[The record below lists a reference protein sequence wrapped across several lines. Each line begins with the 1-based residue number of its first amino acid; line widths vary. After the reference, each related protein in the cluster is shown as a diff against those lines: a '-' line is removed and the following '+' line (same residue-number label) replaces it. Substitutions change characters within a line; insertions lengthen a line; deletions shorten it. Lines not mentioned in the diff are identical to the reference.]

1 MIRLNKQNR
10 AYFESFARDRFNSI
24 KNANPELSQNA
35 IIAIMAN
42 ELQMNKKTLHTRLCR
57 FGIIEIKRKFV
68 NLDKPISR
76 DIYNRKSFIQQFSEH
91 KYLHG
96 VLQMK
101 GVFNDR

>member
-42 ELQMNKKTLHTRLCR
+42 ELQMNKKTLHNRLVK
-57 FGIIEIKRKFV
+57 FGIIEIKRKTGYIE
-68 NLDKPISR
+68 NDT
-76 DIYNRKSFIQQFSEH
+76 YGRKAFIETFKQNAN
-91 KYLHG
+91 LHG

-101 GVFNDR
+101 GVYDR